1 MKKPPDRPPV
11 QVFGRD
17 DSQATR
23 AALRFFKERKVGV
36 TYANLK
42 TRPMAPGEL
51 RRFVERLG
59 ATACADTD
67 GRPWR
72 DAGLGYLRMDD
83 DELARRLLVDQRLLR
98 LPLVR
103 DGKEVSAG
111 PAETTW
117 KGWIVAGDGV
127 GAAAGKTAA
136 GNTPAG
142 NATAAGMGRPP
153 TGGGRR

>member
-72 DAGLGYLRMDD
+72 DAGLGPITENRLTNPLPKVARVGTHTNKRRRM
-83 DELARRLLVDQRLLR
+83 
-98 LPLVR
+98 
-103 DGKEVSAG
+103 GSG
-111 PAETTW
+111 
-117 KGWIVAGDGV
+117 
-127 GAAAGKTAA
+127 
-136 GNTPAG
+136 
-142 NATAAGMGRPP
+142 
-153 TGGGRR
+153 